1 MIWPMTQPENLQNF
15 LTIGELSRLT
25 GITTHTLR
33 MWEKRY
39 GTPISSR
46 LPSGHRRYPREE
58 VPRLRAIA
66 RALESGYRA
75 SRVVPES
82 LEKLQGLLG
91 KNPLQ
96 SSGLKTSSENQS
108 IIQQWLEAVRE
119 YDDQVLTHGFHQEW
133 GKKGPLEF
141 IIQFAVPFVQQVGM
155 LWKSREIRVSQ
166 EHFASERLSDFLG
179 GQWRR
184 LNERKEGEKII
195 LSTLPEEPHG
205 LGLLMAAVVTSLT
218 NFKIIYLGLNTP
230 LKDIQA
236 TVDQSGAEILGL
248 SISNSLPGSQIEKN
262 ITQLRKDLPRKIQI
276 VLGGQGAPSSIP
288 GTIGLKSFSEYYSWL
303 QDLKNP

>member
-1 MIWPMTQPENLQNF
+1 MSQPENIENY

-25 GITTHTLR
+25 GVTTHTLR

-82 LEKLQGLLG
+82 LDNLQNLLNTNNPFFEKDTKPSFTDQAIL
-91 KNPLQ
+91 
-96 SSGLKTSSENQS
+96 
-108 IIQQWLEAVRE
+108 QQWLDGVQ
-119 YDDQVLTHGFHQEW
+119 YFDDQILTHGFFDEW
-133 GKKGPLEF
+133 GKNGPLEF
-141 IIQFAVPFVQQVGM
+141 IIKFAVPFVQQVGM
-155 LWKSREIRVSQ
+155 LWETGKLSVAQ
-166 EHFASERLSDFLG
+166 EHFASERLSDFMG
-179 GQWRR
+179 AQWRR
-184 LNERKEGEKII
+184 MNERKEGKYIV
-195 LSTLPEEPHG
+195 LSTLPEEPHH
-205 LGLLMAAVVTSLT
+205 LGLQMAATVTALSD
-218 NFKIIYLGLNTP
+218 FKIIYLGSNTP